1 VVESDAPRLQARRV
15 AFAPARIKPLCDRFS
30 LRFMAP
36 ISANLFRSE
45 SSSSLGSS
53 SSADADE
60 PIFSSPPNPTTK
72 RSRKRFTGSQ
82 LTMLEQLF
90 HRTSHPSREERETLA
105 RDLDLYAPF
114 LLLLFVFVD

>member
-1 VVESDAPRLQARRV
+1 
-15 AFAPARIKPLCDRFS
+15 
-30 LRFMAP
+30 MAS

-53 SSADADE
+53 SDE
-60 PIFSSPPNPTTK
+60 PLFSTPNPTAK

-90 HRTSHPSREERETLA
+90 HRTSHPSREEREALA
-105 RDLDLYAPF
+105 RELDLYVYPSF
-114 LLLLFVFVD
+114 YLTLLFSSIDWLV

>member
-1 VVESDAPRLQARRV
+1 
-15 AFAPARIKPLCDRFS
+15 
-30 LRFMAP
+30 MAP

-53 SSADADE
+53 SADE
-60 PIFSSPPNPTTK
+60 RIFSPPNPTTK

-90 HRTSHPSREERETLA
+90 HRTSHPSREEREALA
-105 RDLDLYAPF
+105 RDLDLYAP
-114 LLLLFVFVD
+114 LLLTHTLSFVDFVLID